1 MTDEHAKRSTA
12 ETPEEA
18 SKVGEVNKSQNEKG
32 GEQRRTKFNEPEDPQ
47 AQRSR

>member
-1 MTDEHAKRSTA
+1 MADESAKRSTS

-18 SKVGEVNKSQNEKG
+18 SKVGEVNKAQNEK

-47 AQRSR
+47 AQQSS